1 MTIDRDFV
9 AEMNEVLDRATS
21 AEPYV
26 PAVIAAEIADGLRSN
41 DPELLDGWLHAGA
54 AQFLRM
60 QINARDHSNRS
71 VIASRKAAT
80 SFAAAVEAHE
90 RGDGEPLGTFL
101 RMRFTTEDGARKQLA
116 DLTKVDLL
124 FVASA
129 YQDRADRNLLRAEF
143 MRALAAKVGD
153 GTVADR
159 FSEHQISEMLSSVS
173 AA

>member
-1 MTIDRDFV
+1 MNNRDYV
-9 AEMNEVLDRATS
+9 AEMNAVLDFRDPLG
-21 AEPYV
+21 EPYV
-26 PAVIAAEIADGLRSN
+26 PAVLAAEIVDGLRTS

-54 AQFLRM
+54 TQFLRM

-71 VIASRKAAT
+71 VIAHRRAAT
-80 SFAAAVEAHE
+80 AFAAAAEAHG
-90 RGDGEPLGTFL
+90 RGDGELLGTFL

-124 FVASA
+124 FVADT

-143 MRALAAKVGD
+143 MRALAAKVGG